1 MSILQCVRRIFSW
14 RESFAEQEQKEQE
27 NITCMTC
34 MEAGSNTC
42 ISIREWDRVDFR
54 ISTRLCWVAAKA
66 VVHSHEAADD
76 NKDVVVALAERPVRG
91 E

>member
-1 MSILQCVRRIFSW
+1 MQCVRRIIRW
-14 RESFAEQEQKEQE
+14 RESFAEQEQKEHG
-27 NITCMTC
+27 NTKCMTC
-34 MEAGSNTC
+34 VEAGSNTC
-42 ISIREWDRVDFR
+42 ISIREWDRVHFR

-76 NKDVVVALAERPVRG
+76 NKDVVVALAERPVGG